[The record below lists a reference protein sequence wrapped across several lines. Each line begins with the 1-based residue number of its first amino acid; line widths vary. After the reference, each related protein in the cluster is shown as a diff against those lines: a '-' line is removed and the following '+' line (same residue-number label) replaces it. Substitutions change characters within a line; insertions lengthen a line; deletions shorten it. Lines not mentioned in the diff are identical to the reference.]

1 MAPAGST
8 LAGMKRN
15 SSASALSPRTPVQ
28 EANAHLL
35 AHDTKMS
42 RREAGSAAKCMNS
55 VQERGFAWLRVAS
68 PPPGTFYVFCFFQKE
83 NLSF

>member
-55 VQERGFAWLRVAS
+55 VQERGFAWLRRHPELFMYS
-68 PPPGTFYVFCFFQKE
+68 GFFQKE